1 MWTVSTVFPHQDAV
15 VWVDTH
21 SQSRVFASEGTQLSI
36 TLSTGVERTV
46 DSLGKTMSETVSLWK
61 ALKGGFG
68 GYGPELGIC
77 D

>member
-1 MWTVSTVFPHQDAV
+1 MWTVSTVFPHQDGV

-21 SQSRVFASEGTQLSI
+21 SQSRVIASEGTRLSI

-46 DSLGKTMSETVSLWK
+46 DSLGKTTSETVSLWK
-61 ALKGGFG
+61 GLNGELSR
-68 GYGPELGIC
+68 YGSELGIC